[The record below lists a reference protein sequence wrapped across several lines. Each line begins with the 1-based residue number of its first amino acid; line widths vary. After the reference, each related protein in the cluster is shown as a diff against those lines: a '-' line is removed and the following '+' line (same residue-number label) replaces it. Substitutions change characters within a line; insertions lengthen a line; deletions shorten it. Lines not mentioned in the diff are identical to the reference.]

1 MGTQDLGAAP
11 LKVLIHGVSG
21 RMGTAILNGI
31 IQADDV
37 DVVGGVR
44 GKIGPE
50 SITVPGS
57 ECVVPIYTK
66 LDKALSI
73 CSPDVL
79 VDFTNSQVGFK
90 AISTALSKQ
99 VHVITGT
106 TGFTSDELTELDALA
121 NRFGVGLI
129 VAPNFA
135 IGAVLLASLAQI
147 VGQHFN
153 FVEIVE
159 SHHEAKLDSPSGT
172 ALAIADALVAG
183 HQQPFSVASTEK
195 ETLPGTRG
203 GDRNGVVIHSIRI
216 PGLLARHEII
226 LGTTGQTLTLRH
238 DTINRECYVP
248 GVLTAIRKISSYQGL
263 VFGLEK
269 VLGL

>member
-1 MGTQDLGAAP
+1 MATPDLDSAP
-11 LKVLIHGVSG
+11 LKVLMHGVSG
-21 RMGTAILNGI
+21 RMGTAILNGVL
-31 IQADDV
+31 QVGGV

-57 ECVVPIYTK
+57 ECVIPIFTE
-66 LDKALSI
+66 LDKALSA

-79 VDFTNSQVGFK
+79 VDFTNSRVGFK
-90 AISTALSKQ
+90 GISTALSKQ

-106 TGFTSDELTELDALA
+106 TGFSSDELTKLDALA
-121 NRFGVGLI
+121 NNFAVGLV

-135 IGAVLLASLAQI
+135 LGAVLLASLARI
-147 VGQHFN
+147 AAQHFD
-153 FVEIVE
+153 FAEIVE

-172 ALAIADALVAG
+172 ALAIADALVEG
-183 HQQPFSVASTEK
+183 HQQQFLLASTEK

-203 GDRNGVVIHSIRI
+203 ADKDGVVIHSIRI
-216 PGLLARHEII
+216 PGLLARHEVI
-226 LGTTGQTLTLRH
+226 LGMTGQTLTLKH

-248 GVLTAIRKISSYQGL
+248 GVLAAIRKVSSYRGL

-269 VLGL
+269 VLGF